1 MLQRAYELMFKGQ
14 ISGIGILF
22 IGYLLYTSPP
32 TQTTT
37 SFIDKRIEVDE
48 SILNVIHSLLDHG
61 KVTQDNAVLDLSPVQ
76 TVTVSDNKLT
86 FNPPA
91 KVMWRFLSTTI
102 TNITASRD
110 DNSIFIDVD
119 HSPVDIKLIKK

>member
-1 MLQRAYELMFKGQ
+1 MFKGQ
-14 ISGIGILF
+14 ISGMGILF

-32 TQTTT
+32 VQTTT
-37 SFIDKRIEVDE
+37 SFIDKRVEVEE

-61 KVTQDNAVLDLSPVQ
+61 RVTQDNAVFDLSPVQ

>member
-1 MLQRAYELMFKGQ
+1 MFKGQ
-14 ISGIGILF
+14 ISGMGILL
-22 IGYLLYTSPP
+22 IGYLVCTSPP
-32 TQTTT
+32 VPTTT
-37 SFIDKRIEVDE
+37 SFIDKHIEVEE
-48 SILNVIHSLLDHG
+48 STLNIIHSLLDDG

-76 TVTVSDNKLT
+76 TITISDNKLT